1 MTGTL
6 VLESMYA
13 IKHDT
18 DPVEL
23 SVQEG
28 VDCTMNVDCKSG
40 WSPNYWKWTDQNGV
54 NTEADYPY
62 EDKIGACGRHTE
74 TRQMKYRANSETM
87 NYLPWVNHTSMV
99 HTMLD

>member
-18 DPVEL
+18 DPVPL

-28 VDCTMNVDCKSG
+28 VDCAMHVDCKSG
-40 WSPNYWKWTDQNGV
+40 HSPTYWAWTDTNGV

-62 EDKIGACGRHTE
+62 EDKMGVCGRHAE
-74 TRQMKYRANSETM
+74 TRQMKYRAN
-87 NYLPWVNHTSMV
+87 
-99 HTMLD
+99 